1 MFNLC
6 GLRIPSFTPMASCRN
21 NKYSLDELRRF
32 NDRIENILNHE
43 ACRKEFRQFLRDIRR
58 NDLVNILE
66 IWELANDI
74 KKNTPGSPERRRKF
88 EELED
93 KLDEEPDF
101 SAILDDVDKVRLTY
115 INTVSTRKR
124 NEATKR
130 LFGRQG
136 TDEEVSGLFTKNK

>member
-1 MFNLC
+1 
-6 GLRIPSFTPMASCRN
+6 MAGCRN
-21 NKYSLDELRRF
+21 SKYSLDELRRF
-32 NDRIENILNHE
+32 NDRIENVLNHE

-88 EELED
+88 EELEE

-101 SAILDDVDKVRLTY
+101 SSILDDVDKIIAANQRASERLEIY
-115 INTVSTRKR
+115 HNHYMHY
-124 NEATKR
+124 
-130 LFGRQG
+130 L
-136 TDEEVSGLFTKNK
+136 NKKYR